1 MTEEA
6 KISMKEV
13 NIRCFVYS
21 KHVTKNPAKTGNGKI
36 TLGLTNVHKIFHYN
50 LTVVPMQAQSSRDQ
64 DLGRINS

>member
-21 KHVTKNPAKTGNGKI
+21 KHVTKNPAKTGNGKMYTKYLI
-36 TLGLTNVHKIFHYN
+36 TT
-50 LTVVPMQAQSSRDQ
+50 
-64 DLGRINS
+64 